1 MGGFDLQQ
9 LDIVHMY
16 LFGGV
21 KFLHFLLIL
30 MALDIIT
37 GIFKAYKNE
46 NLWSRK
52 SLFGYARKM
61 LVLVMVIM
69 ANIIDQILGMGGA
82 ITYATVLFYIVNEAL
97 SIMENMAELGVIVP
111 AGLAQKLK
119 VIESNNQSFSE
130 EIREELIGSKV
141 DHQLNTTKIDNRI
154 SAKVD
159 ELIVIQNDKLNE
171 GDTKGDG

>member
-1 MGGFDLQQ
+1 MGGFNLGQ
-9 LDIVHMY
+9 LEIVHMY

-61 LVLVMVIM
+61 LVLVMIIM
-69 ANIIDQILGMGGA
+69 ANIIDQILGMSGA
-82 ITYATVLFYIVNEAL
+82 VTYATVLFYIVNEAL
-97 SIMENMAELGVIVP
+97 SIMENMAELGVLVP
-111 AGLAQKLK
+111 AGLASKLK
-119 VIESNNQSFSE
+119 VIESSNQSFSE

-141 DHQLNTTKIDNRI
+141 DHQLNTAKIDNAI
-154 SAKVD
+154 SAKVE
-159 ELIVIQNDKLNE
+159 ELINDKNE
-171 GDTKGDG
+171 GDK

>member
-1 MGGFDLQQ
+1 MGGFNLQQ

-21 KFLHFLLIL
+21 KFLHLLLLL
-30 MALDIIT
+30 MLLDIIT
-37 GIFKAYKNE
+37 GIFKAAKNG

-61 LVLVMVIM
+61 LVLVVIIM

-82 ITYATVLFYIVNEAL
+82 ITYAAVIFYIANEAL
-97 SIMENMAELGVIVP
+97 SITENMAELGVLVP
-111 AGLAQKLK
+111 EWLAQKLK
-119 VIESNNQSFSE
+119 VIESSNQSFSE

-141 DHQLNTTKIDNRI
+141 NHQLNEAKIDNRI

-159 ELIVIQNDKLNE
+159 ELIIKSNE
-171 GDTKGDG
+171 GEK